1 MRLHHC
7 TCLWMPSPPC
17 SASPECVLRCMR
29 CVVVVLVL
37 TCMFVLLVL
46 GRLTQMAK
54 DRVKKG
60 KESKEAKEAKEKETQ
75 ANPEEEETN
84 AGEAQSAPLSPTAVD
99 EDDEDEEDEEGE
111 GEAVEGDDDD
121 DEEANQAKRKAETVL
136 TKTVMKKSKAD
147 AVDVTGQVKELRRQL
162 ARAVKKGKKV
172 KKTKHAKL
180 QTEGNS
186 ADDDAVWSPDGRP
199 GQLSAHRIIATVHCY
214 HSLMCVCSWLADHLC
229 WALTSNGYACN
240 KSLDCFQHRD
250 DDAVLKSKFE
260 VAPKHAVMKKYIK
273 AEVPASPAQPAVAPA
288 VAAAVAPAPVVA
300 VGPVV
305 RGDVAVT
312 SLFEYPVIH
321 NAVRLRSEKKKAP
334 IVCLFQ
340 DANLSLSKVG
350 GCYCVGK
357 LQDGVKVKTFKY
369 EAPEDESSD
378 EDFD

>member
-1 MRLHHC
+1 
-7 TCLWMPSPPC
+7 
-17 SASPECVLRCMR
+17 
-29 CVVVVLVL
+29 VVVLVL
-37 TCMFVLLVL
+37 TCFTGVGQV
-46 GRLTQMAK
+46 AK

-60 KESKEAKEAKEKETQ
+60 KESKEAKEAKEKEKQ
-75 ANPEEEETN
+75 ANPDEEETN

-99 EDDEDEEDEEGE
+99 EDEEDEEGE
-111 GEAVEGDDDD
+111 GVVVEGDDDD
-121 DEEANQAKRKAETVL
+121 DEEANHAKRKAETVL

-147 AVDVTGQVKELRRQL
+147 AVGVTGQVKQLRRQL
-162 ARAVKKGKKV
+162 ARAMKKGKKV

-199 GQLSAHRIIATVHCY
+199 GQLSAHCIIATVHCY
-214 HSLMCVCSWLADHLC
+214 QSLMRACSWVADHLC

-288 VAAAVAPAPVVA
+288 VAVAVAPAPVVA

-340 DANLSLSKVG
+340 DANLSVSKVG

-369 EAPEDESSD
+369 EAPEDESND
-378 EDFD
+378 EDSD